1 MRSSRV
7 RPVNFREMDTESEKK
22 VKRFSLKMQKKLVV
36 LFMAV
41 LLAFVTL
48 SVRLI
53 MINKENGENYK
64 KQILSQQTYDSKVL
78 PYKRGDILDA
88 QGSKLAYSEKV
99 YNLVVDSK
107 MILQSEEALEP
118 TLAALDACF
127 DLDIEEMRKYIAD
140 HPSYL
145 KNCINI
151 NTKKGSFAKTV
162 GAINGI

>member
-64 KQILSQQTYDSKVL
+64 KQILSQ
-78 PYKRGDILDA
+78 
-88 QGSKLAYSEKV
+88 
-99 YNLVVDSK
+99 
-107 MILQSEEALEP
+107 
-118 TLAALDACF
+118 
-127 DLDIEEMRKYIAD
+127 
-140 HPSYL
+140 
-145 KNCINI
+145 
-151 NTKKGSFAKTV
+151 KT
-162 GAINGI
+162 